1 MRFDPSLTT
10 SLVTALTPTL
20 AVFLGILFQRQEI
33 RDLRTELRGDMDRL
47 RTELRGDMDKLRAEI
62 RSDMDKLRAE
72 MLAFRNQVHGDLL
85 LIHERV
91 AKVEAR
97 QGQ

>member
-10 SLVTALTPTL
+10 ALVTALTPTL

-33 RDLRTELRGDMDRL
+33 RELRTELRGDMDRL
-47 RTELRGDMDKLRAEI
+47 RTELRGDMDKLRAE
-62 RSDMDKLRAE
+62 

-85 LIHERV
+85 LIQERV